1 MRTKDEIS
9 HKFNINKFTMC
20 VCVLFIRQK
29 NMSRTTEH
37 SHENYQR
44 ILLGIISIRSDIN
57 PNHRT
62 FSYPF
67 DFSSSE
73 FFTITNRHT
82 SSVDVK
88 DFVLGGVKIAIS
100 KILTTK
106 QDAIVAQFY
115 VAISRFNTTITAKR
129 AAAGD
134 KTITMSALL
143 VKFFSNGFE
152 NQR

>member
-1 MRTKDEIS
+1 MRTKDEIA

-20 VCVLFIRQK
+20 ACVLFIWQK
-29 NMSRTTEH
+29 NMSRTAEH

-44 ILLGIISIRSDIN
+44 ILLGIVCFLSFVHVRIRSDIN

-115 VAISRFNTTITAKR
+115 VAISRFNTTITAK
-129 AAAGD
+129 
-134 KTITMSALL
+134 
-143 VKFFSNGFE
+143 
-152 NQR
+152 